1 VIESRPMDTSFKG
14 AFISVLKQA
23 QILDKEIYDLN
34 SAVEDAPGEIRT
46 LEETFSKQKVHLD
59 QLTQDLRTLQ
69 LKHKEF
75 DNDLKTREASI
86 TKIDGQ
92 LSQVKTNKEYAAL
105 QQEIKSIKA
114 DISMVEEKILMLF
127 DEIDAQQGKVN
138 VEKERLKKDET
149 EVSKRKKEIEDN
161 KAQALERIKTLNTQR
176 KDILK
181 KIDSEIVA
189 QYERIVKYK
198 QGIALSPLQD
208 ENCGVCQMTIR
219 PQIQNEVKLGD
230 KMVLCEACGRI
241 LYVETH

>member
-1 VIESRPMDTSFKG
+1 MIEFLHMDTSFKG

-23 QILDKEIYDLN
+23 QVLDKEIYDLN
-34 SAVEDAPGEIRT
+34 AAVENAPREIRT
-46 LEETFSKQKVHLD
+46 LEEAYSKQKVHLD

-92 LSQVKTNKEYAAL
+92 LSQIKTNKEYAAL

-114 DISMVEEKILMLF
+114 DISIVEEKILMLF

-138 VEKERLKKDET
+138 VEKERLKKEEA

-161 KAQALERIKTLNTQR
+161 KAKALERIKTLNAQR
-176 KDILK
+176 QDILK
-181 KIDSEIVA
+181 QIDSEIVT
-189 QYERIVKYK
+189 QYERIVKHK
-198 QGIALSPLQD
+198 QGIGLSPLQD

-230 KMVLCEACGRI
+230 KMVLCESCGRI
-241 LYVETH
+241 LYVEAN

>member
-1 VIESRPMDTSFKG
+1 MVTSFKG
-14 AFISVLKQA
+14 AFIAVLKQA

-34 SAVEDAPGEIRT
+34 AAAENAPHEIKT
-46 LEETFSKQKVHLD
+46 LDEAFHKQKVHLD
-59 QLTQDLRTLQ
+59 QLTQDLRALQ

-138 VEKERLKKDET
+138 VEKERLKKEET
-149 EVSKRKKEIEDN
+149 EVSKRKKEIEDQKL
-161 KAQALERIKTLNTQR
+161 KALDRVKTLHAQR
-176 KDILK
+176 QEILK
-181 KIDSEIVA
+181 QIDSEVVA
-189 QYERIVKYK
+189 EYERIVKYK
-198 QGIALSPLQD
+198 EGIALSPLQD
-208 ENCGVCQMTIR
+208 ENCGICQITIR

-230 KMVLCEACGRI
+230 KMVLCESCGRI
-241 LYVETH
+241 LYVETN